1 MNGRDQSCRQLTQTE
16 LVDQLAEALKTEP
29 EEKKIRKN
37 KKESK
42 QTDESR
48 GRRIKK
54 KKKNR
59 QNQAKCFI
67 TYPHISQHD
76 SMPSHQERHQSVAT
90 TSDAMYSTLRPTIHS
105 YSSLLKF
112 FQ

>member
-16 LVDQLAEALKTEP
+16 LVDQLAEALTTEP

-54 KKKNR
+54 KKKKE
-59 QNQAKCFI
+59 Q
-67 TYPHISQHD
+67 TE
-76 SMPSHQERHQSVAT
+76 PSKMFHYV
-90 TSDAMYSTLRPTIHS
+90 PTH
-105 YSSLLKF
+105 LPT
-112 FQ
+112 